1 MMLEKLGCKGIPV
14 FTGADGIKVAA
25 ERTPDLILIDIHLPD
40 ITGFHALKEIR
51 ENPSSQDCRC
61 MMMSV
66 DTSEESVILGISSG
80 ADGFIT
86 KPIKLQELGLKVSSL
101 LNLPISHERLK
112 TINSNLREEDA
123 TFASHFSKDTLSYM
137 FNSDRGQATNAI
149 YTFSSVLV
157 VHFQGMNAM
166 VDDMDSESMQNIV
179 NTLTSDISTIIY
191 KNRGSINH
199 FIGETIMATFGT
211 PVVYDND
218 TINALLCAEEIAEYG
233 RIMKDNAVKEAKNI
247 KLCIGITS
255 GKVFSGTLSSATH
268 KLSHAVLG
276 EPIRIA
282 RIMDVDLR
290 KIDRDIIIDEAT
302 KEVVGPYIEYTPI
315 QIDGNQNIGNF
326 YVVEGVDMDQISQ
339 IPNLAKQ
346 YTPKDQVSDEG
357 YTKL

>member
-1 MMLEKLGCKGIPV
+1 MMLEKLGCKSISALSGTEGIR
-14 FTGADGIKVAA
+14 IAA
-25 ERTPDLILIDIHLPD
+25 ERSPELILIDIHLPD
-40 ITGFHALKEIR
+40 VTGFHALKEIR
-51 ENPSSQDCRC
+51 NNPASQDCRC
-61 MMMSV
+61 MLMSV

-86 KPIKLQELGLKVSSL
+86 KPIKLHELGLKVSSL
-101 LNLPISHERLK
+101 LGLPISHERLRA
-112 TINSNLREEDA
+112 INSDIREENA
-123 TFASHFSKDTLSYM
+123 NFSSHFSKDTLSYM
-137 FNSDRGQATNAI
+137 FNSDRGQSTTAI

-157 VHFQGMNAM
+157 VHFQGMSAM
-166 VDDMDSESMQNIV
+166 VDTMDSDAMQKIV

-218 TINALLCAEEIAEYG
+218 TINALLWAEEITEYG
-233 RIMKDNAVKEAKNI
+233 RMMKDSAVKGAEKI
-247 KLCIGITS
+247 QLRVGITS
-255 GKVFSGTLSSATH
+255 GKVFAGSLSSATH

-276 EPIRIA
+276 DPVRIA

-290 KIDRDIIIDEAT
+290 KVNREIIIDEAT
-302 KEVVGPYIEYTPI
+302 KDVVEPYIEFSPVK
-315 QIDGNQNIGNF
+315 IDGNHDIGNF
-326 YVVEGVDMDQISQ
+326 YVVEGVDMDQISL
-339 IPNLAKQ
+339 IPNLGKQ